1 MAQTPSVD
9 DLAARLADLEKR
21 IAETERR
28 TLSTLTVTDGS
39 TQVKTFQIDK
49 DTANSNRSRLQLR
62 DSAGDVVVG
71 SDTGGAGWGLL
82 APVTTAAPACVISWP
97 DVQNLSTSYSGAFSI
112 TMPVLSQRV
121 HVYTSCEMNATGSKT
136 GTFQVQWQLA
146 SGGSPTVM
154 DTHPI
159 TASGLN
165 FADYDFV
172 YTWPS
177 NLYNQVVQLIFYSKI
192 SAAGGSDYTAYMP
205 QTAINIPAA

>member
-21 IAETERR
+21 LAENERR
-28 TLSTLTVTDGS
+28 TLSTLAVTDAG
-39 TQVKTFQIDK
+39 TQVKTLQVDQDAAHFNRARVQI
-49 DTANSNRSRLQLR
+49 R
-62 DSAGDVVVG
+62 DGAGDVVVG
-71 SDTGGAGWGLL
+71 TDTGGAGWGLL
-82 APVTTAAPACVISWP
+82 APVTTAAPAAVNSWP
-97 DVQNLSTSYSGAFSI
+97 DVQNASTLYSGSFSI

-121 HVYTSCEMNATGSKT
+121 HVYASCEMSATGTKT
-136 GTFQVQWQLA
+136 GSYQVQWQLA
-146 SGGSPTVM
+146 SGGAATVM
-154 DTHPI
+154 DTHTI
-159 TASGLN
+159 TASGLQ
-165 FADYDFV
+165 FIDYDFI